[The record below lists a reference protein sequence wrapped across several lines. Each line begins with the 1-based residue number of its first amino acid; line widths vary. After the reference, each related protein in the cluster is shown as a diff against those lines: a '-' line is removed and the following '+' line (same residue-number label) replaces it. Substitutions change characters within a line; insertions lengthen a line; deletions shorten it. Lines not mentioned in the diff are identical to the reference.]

1 MVTTQV
7 SNIGRRLLS
16 SLRQDLSGFVTSISQ
31 GSSIGPGLYT
41 YPIPLSGG
49 KRRFHLRIEEG
60 GQGILFVDVT
70 DVVHLNTT
78 AAEIAKNALDGLPKR
93 VTMAQLA
100 ARYNNTGATDILVEV
115 DHIYEMID
123 RFGDPG
129 AVCPTCAVASLDRA
143 PLFSLR
149 AQAPYKAD
157 LALTYGCNNQCAH
170 CYNEPDRF
178 SMASLSGKD
187 WRSVLDQLYDVGI
200 PHIIFTGGEA
210 TLHPDLLE
218 LINYADSLGMVTG
231 LNSNGRRMA
240 KQSYAQL
247 LVNSG
252 LNHVQITLGSH
263 QASRHDAI
271 MGANSYHQ
279 TVAGIENALSV
290 GLHCITNTTLM
301 RCNMDHAEKIIDFIY
316 DLGIRTF
323 AMNGMIYSGGGFS
336 DPNAIPESEM
346 PPLLIRVRDHA
357 AAKDMR
363 FLWYT
368 PTEYCRM
375 SPVELE
381 IGAKRCN
388 AGEYS
393 ICIEPNGDVLPC
405 QSFYTTAGNIL
416 RDSWSDIWQGDL
428 FLSFRNREVDPR
440 SAGLPEKCWDCLDLP
455 FCGGGCR
462 IEREAR
468 DGNRTAL
475 GVDNHLA
482 CGGGC
487 GTNQSSLWVEGNI
500 GFSPPPG
507 ATKHKLRSTGRGT
520 ALRPLRDLANGQNGF
535 SEPENRPQMGRR

>member
-16 SLRQDLSGFVTSISQ
+16 SLRQDLSGFVTRISQDSSIS
-31 GSSIGPGLYT
+31 PGLYT

-49 KRRFHLRIEEG
+49 KRSFHLRIEEG

-70 DVVHLNTT
+70 DVIHLNTT
-78 AAEIAKNALDGLPKR
+78 AAEIAKNALDGLPIR
-93 VTMAQLA
+93 VTKAQQA
-100 ARYNNTGATDILVEV
+100 VRYVKSGATDSQVEV
-115 DHIYEMID
+115 DRIYAMID
-123 RFGDPG
+123 RFGDPE
-129 AVCPTCAVASLDRA
+129 ADCPSCAVASLERA

-149 AQAPYKAD
+149 AHAPYKAD

-178 SMASLSGKD
+178 SMASLSPRD
-187 WRSVLDQLYDVGI
+187 WRTVLDRLYEVGV

-218 LINYADSLGMVTG
+218 LINYANSIGMVTG

-279 TVAGIENALSV
+279 TVAGIKNALSV

-301 RCNMDHAEKIIDFIY
+301 RCNMDHAEEIIDFIY
-316 DLGIRTF
+316 ELGIRTF

-336 DPNAIPESEM
+336 DPNAIPEREM

-357 AAKDMR
+357 AAKSMR

-375 SPVELE
+375 SPVELD

-405 QSFYTTAGNIL
+405 QSFYTAAGNIL

-428 FLSFRNREVDPR
+428 FLSFRDREADPR
-440 SAGLPEKCWDCLDLP
+440 LAGLPEKCWDCPDLP
-455 FCGGGCR
+455 LCGGGCR

-468 DGNRTAL
+468 EGIRTAI
-475 GVDNHLA
+475 GVDSYLA

-487 GTNQSSLWVEGNI
+487 GTGQASLSVKGKF
-500 GFSPPPG
+500 GFTPPPE
-507 ATKHKLRSTGRGT
+507 ATKPKLRSTGRGT
-520 ALRPLRDLANGQNGF
+520 ALIPLPDLTNGQNGY
-535 SEPENRPQMGRR
+535 SDPKNRP